1 MTLIWEEFETAFKSF
16 IRNNAAGAD
25 TINSNIFLHAY
36 DEIKYTLFLIFK
48 TSLQQ
53 GDFPSM
59 LKIAKVTPIIES
71 GDAENLTSYRHILVL
86 PVFFKNSCKNHV
98 QLNLQT
104 PKKQ

>member
-71 GDAENLTSYRHILVL
+71 GDAVL
-86 PVFFKNSCKNHV
+86 PVFFKNSCENHV